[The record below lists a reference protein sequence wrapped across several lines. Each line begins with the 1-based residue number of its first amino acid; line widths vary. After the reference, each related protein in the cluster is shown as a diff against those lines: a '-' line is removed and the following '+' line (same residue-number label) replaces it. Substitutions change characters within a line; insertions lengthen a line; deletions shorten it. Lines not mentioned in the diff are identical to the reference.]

1 MNCIFNYNEKHE
13 ITSVIIPKTVDN
25 IDFLIQNPNDKF
37 NKLKKIIV
45 DKENPNYTSINGI
58 LYDKNKTNLYK
69 CPPDINLENIKI
81 PYSINEIKEFAFSG
95 CNKIKSLKINNDR
108 TEGIL
113 CATFDFSKFKDCL
126 SLEIL
131 IISNA
136 FIQIKNIH
144 YLKNLQTIQISVN
157 QNIFRILRQ
166 IISDFNK
173 VELKQRLI
181 IDLPENLFIEVI
193 DKIDHDFMIHKIEHD
208 LLIQYKKYH
217 IISSEANRDL
227 DIELIKNISGKTSEL
242 KSDLS
247 SKDLSEETS
256 ENKSKLI
263 LDSSEV
269 KSELIQDLSKDS
281 SKKTSEVKSELIQD
295 SSKDSSKE
303 TSEVK
308 SELIQNS
315 SKETSKDSFKEISK
329 DSSELKPELIQ
340 MKVQLN
346 TNCFQILF
354 YIFFGIILTY
364 IFG

>member
-1 MNCIFNYNEKHE
+1 MNCIFNYNERHE

-25 IDFLIQNPNDKF
+25 VDFLTQKPNDKF

-81 PYSINEIKEFAFSG
+81 PDSVKYINDFAFIG
-95 CNKIKSLKINNDR
+95 CNKIKSIKLPKSIQTWNGNKSVN
-108 TEGIL
+108 GMI
-113 CATFDFSKFKDCL
+113 DFYKFKDCS
-126 SLEIL
+126 SLETLIL
-131 IISNA
+131 SN
-136 FIQIKNIH
+136 ITDIKNIH
-144 YLKNLQTIQISVN
+144 YLNNNLQTIKILDGD
-157 QNIFRILRQ
+157 IFYLLNQ

-173 VELKQRLI
+173 VELKQRLT

-193 DKIDHDFMIHKIEHD
+193 DKIDHDFMINKIEHD
-208 LLIQYKKYH
+208 LIINYKKYH

-227 DIELIKNISGKTSEL
+227 DIELIKNISGKTFEL
-242 KSDLS
+242 KTDLS
-247 SKDLSEETS
+247 SKDLSEDSIEETSNDLIKETSKDSFEDLS

-263 LDSSEV
+263 LDSSKET
-269 KSELIQDLSKDS
+269 SEDSSKEISKDLSKETF
-281 SKKTSEVKSELIQD
+281 KN

-308 SELIQNS
+308 SEI
-315 SKETSKDSFKEISK
+315 
-329 DSSELKPELIQ
+329 IQ

-354 YIFFGIILTY
+354 YILFGIILTY

>member
-81 PYSINEIKEFAFSG
+81 PDSVKYINNSAFIG
-95 CNKIKSLKINNDR
+95 CNKIKSIMLPNPPTIWGRDTTIINPM
-108 TEGIL
+108 I
-113 CATFDFSKFKDCL
+113 DFYEFKDCS
-126 SLEIL
+126 SLKTL
-131 IISNA
+131 IIPN
-136 FIQIKNIH
+136 IINIKNIH
-144 YLKNLQTIQISVN
+144 YLNNLQTIK
-157 QNIFRILRQ
+157 IFGGDIFHLLNQ

-227 DIELIKNISGKTSEL
+227 DIELIKNISGKTFEL

-247 SKDLSEETS
+247 SEDLSKETSNDLIKETSKDSFEDLS

-263 LDSSEV
+263 LDSSKET
-269 KSELIQDLSKDS
+269 SEDSSKDLSKDLSKDS
-281 SKKTSEVKSELIQD
+281 SKDSFKASSKNSSEVKSEI
-295 SSKDSSKE
+295 
-303 TSEVK
+303 
-308 SELIQNS
+308 
-315 SKETSKDSFKEISK
+315 
-329 DSSELKPELIQ
+329 IQ

>member
-1 MNCIFNYNEKHE
+1 MNCIFNYNERHE

-25 IDFLIQNPNDKF
+25 VDFLIQKPNDKF

-45 DKENPNYTSINGI
+45 DKENPSYTSINGI
-58 LYDKNKTNLYK
+58 LYNKNKTNLYK

-95 CNKIKSLKINNDR
+95 CNKIKSLKLPNSSTIYGGCSKTINPM
-108 TEGIL
+108 I
-113 CATFDFSKFKDCL
+113 DFYEFKDCS
-126 SLEIL
+126 SLKTL
-131 IISNA
+131 IIPN
-136 FIQIKNIH
+136 IINIKNIH
-144 YLKNLQTIQISVN
+144 YLNNLQTIK
-157 QNIFRILRQ
+157 IFGGDIFHLLNQ

-173 VELKQRLI
+173 AELKQRLI

-193 DKIDHDFMIHKIEHD
+193 DKIDHDFMINKIEHD
-208 LLIQYKKYH
+208 LIINYKKYH

-227 DIELIKNISGKTSEL
+227 DIELIKNISGKTFEL

-247 SKDLSEETS
+247 SEDLSEETSKDLSEETF

-263 LDSSEV
+263 
-269 KSELIQDLSKDS
+269 Q
-281 SKKTSEVKSELIQD
+281 KT
-295 SSKDSSKE
+295 SKDSSKE
-303 TSEVK
+303 TSENK
-308 SELIQNS
+308 LELIQNS
-315 SKETSKDSFKEISK
+315 SKETSKDS
-329 DSSELKPELIQ
+329 SEVKSELIQ